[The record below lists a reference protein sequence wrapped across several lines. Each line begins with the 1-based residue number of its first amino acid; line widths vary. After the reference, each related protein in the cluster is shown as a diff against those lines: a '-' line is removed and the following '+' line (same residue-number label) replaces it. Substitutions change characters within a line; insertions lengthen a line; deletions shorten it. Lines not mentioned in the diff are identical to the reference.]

1 MKFLQACAAL
11 QPMLEPHIKMPLQ
24 VETRKERQNSAHC
37 TPTFG
42 FISTC
47 PVRAAHRNA
56 HHVESSHCTPV
67 FPPPPPLFHRSIC
80 SHCTPNSFL
89 FVRCFARNQ
98 DAHFDFGQH
107 IYHRISSLSKRL
119 MSHSPPL
126 PLHSS
131 TSIRSHCTP
140 NSSLFYVIVSSY
152 SLVFSLVFCLHVT
165 HILSI
170 SITESILLGTSLA

>member
-56 HHVESSHCTPV
+56 HHVES
-67 FPPPPPLFHRSIC
+67 